1 MSTCGSSAAT
11 MKGNSHRVT
20 RFHTQRSRFKS
31 LNARKKRVK
40 RQQEKEQLSAAA
52 PSGHKQ
58 ENKTRSEVADSHVDI
73 DDIDDIFASIGE

>member
-31 LNARKKRVK
+31 LNARKKRAK
-40 RQQEKEQLSAAA
+40 RQQEKEKEQLSAAA

-73 DDIDDIFASIGE
+73 DDIFASIGE

>member
-1 MSTCGSSAAT
+1 MSTCGSSAAM
-11 MKGNSHRVT
+11 MKGNPHLVT

-40 RQQEKEQLSAAA
+40 RQQEKKQLSAVA

-58 ENKTRSEVADSHVDI
+58 KNKTRSEVADSHDDI